1 MLLRHGRI
9 WRGSYWTGE
18 HERWIAGQS
27 SGEPA
32 LAAALAHYRA
42 ALGTR
47 RAELDAVESELM
59 AVARLGCY
67 RGIAALHGLT
77 LAAEV
82 AGWRRFRLPGRSW
95 ASPAWCPP
103 STPAAIAP
111 AAARSPKPV
120 LNRFAP
126 H

>member
-47 RAELDAVESELM
+47 R
-59 AVARLGCY
+59 
-67 RGIAALHGLT
+67 
-77 LAAEV
+77 
-82 AGWRRFRLPGRSW
+82 PSW
-95 ASPAWCPP
+95 TQSSP
-103 STPAAIAP
+103 S
-111 AAARSPKPV
+111 
-120 LNRFAP
+120 
-126 H
+126 